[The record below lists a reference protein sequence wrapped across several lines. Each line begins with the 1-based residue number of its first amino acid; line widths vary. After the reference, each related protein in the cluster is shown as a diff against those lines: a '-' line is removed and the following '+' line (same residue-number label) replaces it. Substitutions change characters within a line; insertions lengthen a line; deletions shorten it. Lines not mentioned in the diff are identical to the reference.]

1 MLIVILNKFQPNEV
15 FFSDKQ
21 KSSNSV
27 KFLIKFSFLP
37 WFNNFFI
44 LNFQILSTSDEF
56 TKKKSTNIRT
66 RGKILL
72 KYIIENEIV
81 KKNSPRAG
89 SSMVSHK
96 KKRWNKVGF
105 FMFVCLCTQYYK
117 FLRFDASMLVTR
129 EYLLARLVGFKNRCI
144 HFTLRGFVLNAFEYY
159 SLYHLY
165 SLEVTLAWSNV

>member
-1 MLIVILNKFQPNEV
+1 MIYL
-15 FFSDKQ
+15 
-21 KSSNSV
+21 
-27 KFLIKFSFLP
+27 FLHPKFSNP
-37 WFNNFFI
+37 I
-44 LNFQILSTSDEF
+44 
-56 TKKKSTNIRT
+56 NIWWIHR
-66 RGKILL
+66 KIVN
-72 KYIIENEIV
+72 KYMDTWKNSFKIYYRKWNC
-81 KKNSPRAG
+81 KKNSLRAG